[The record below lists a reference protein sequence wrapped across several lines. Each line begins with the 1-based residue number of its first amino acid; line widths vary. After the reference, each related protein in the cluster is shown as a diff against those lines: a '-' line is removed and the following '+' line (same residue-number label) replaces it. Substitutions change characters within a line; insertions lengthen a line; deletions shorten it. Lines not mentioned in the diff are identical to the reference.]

1 MKKIYRNICIS
12 LVVLLAIVGT
22 VTTIGIGGD
31 NSAKDTDVQ
40 DISPGDTIAYGTN
53 LVKNGG
59 FETPN
64 PDNPSRPLYWSKYR
78 TGWVGQLKYPEPGRV
93 GGYSVRAQYSS
104 KENDKRIDWVQ
115 NIYGINEWQ
124 KYRIAGWMKTSSVS
138 EVGGAYIAVDW
149 KNSIGGY
156 IGTSII
162 ARRIGTTGW
171 TFYEGIV
178 KPMAGSS
185 YATVVLG
192 MSDSSGNVWF
202 DDISFRT
209 ATCG

>member
-1 MKKIYRNICIS
+1 MRKIFRNICIS
-12 LVVLLAIVGT
+12 LVVILAIVGT
-22 VTTIGIGGD
+22 VVTIGVGD
-31 NSAKDTDVQ
+31 NGAKDDGSK
-40 DISPGDTIAYGTN
+40 DIDSEDTIAYGSN
-53 LVKNGG
+53 LVKNAG
-59 FETPN
+59 FERPN

-78 TGWVGQLKYPEPGRV
+78 TGWAGQLKYPEPGRV
-93 GGYSVRAQYSS
+93 GGSSAGTQYSS
-104 KENDKRIDWVQ
+104 KENDKRSDWVQ
-115 NIYGINEWQ
+115 NIYGIDPSQ

-149 KNSIGGY
+149 KNPYGGY

-178 KPMAGSS
+178 KPMPGSS
-185 YATVVLG
+185 YATIVLG
-192 MSDSSGNVWF
+192 MSDSSGKVWF

-209 ATCG
+209 ATCS